1 MHKLLVE
8 GDCWL
13 WTKCKNSDGYG
24 RMRVNG
30 VLEQVHRVSYE
41 IFVGPI
47 PEGLELD
54 HTCRNRACINPA
66 HLEPV
71 THLENVRRGR
81 RGGGGQNKKISD
93 NLDEA
98 WCGGECKSFLSKE
111 ESLDYF
117 QEMLVL
123 YEPYKLAQRIL
134 AIMFSSVFLF
144 VHLIVAITHFIYVL
158 RGVEAKQIIE
168 LYQFNNDSLGTIVLI
183 IISFYFAGG
192 VLEGTVKRFQEK
204 KKGNKK

>member
-1 MHKLLVE
+1 MWKILGSIFNPKKLGE
-8 GDCWL
+8 
-13 WTKCKNSDGYG
+13 S
-24 RMRVNG
+24 
-30 VLEQVHRVSYE
+30 
-41 IFVGPI
+41 I
-47 PEGLELD
+47 
-54 HTCRNRACINPA
+54 
-66 HLEPV
+66 
-71 THLENVRRGR
+71 
-81 RGGGGQNKKISD
+81 ISGID
-93 NLDEA
+93 
-98 WCGGECKSFLSKE
+98 KSFLSKE

-158 RGVEAKQIIE
+158 RGVEAKTIIE

-192 VLEGTVKRFQEK
+192 VLEGTVKRFQESKKDK
-204 KKGNKK
+204 KK